1 MSASFERTG
10 KREDGGAARV
20 FIGGWTA
27 RRRRKGSRG
36 AGTCLAEETVAVA
49 CRLGLRHRR
58 AEKGKGH
65 RGRRKVEGGGSDRRD
80 PRCSESKARA
90 ALWARGG

>member
-1 MSASFERTG
+1 MS
-10 KREDGGAARV
+10 
-20 FIGGWTA
+20 
-27 RRRRKGSRG
+27 RRGVQGRG
-36 AGTCLAEETVAVA
+36 AGHAGACLAGETAAVA
-49 CRLGLRHRR
+49 CRLGLRHRW

-65 RGRRKVEGGGSDRRD
+65 RGRRKVEGGGSDGRD